1 MYSYL
6 TSGTCARKINFDI
19 IDGKLHNVTFEGGCP
34 GNLKA
39 LGILVEGADAREIA
53 GKLHGVT
60 CGSKSTSCSDQLA
73 RAISERL

>member
-39 LGILVEGADAREIA
+39 LGILVEGADAREIS
-53 GKLHGVT
+53 GKLRGVT